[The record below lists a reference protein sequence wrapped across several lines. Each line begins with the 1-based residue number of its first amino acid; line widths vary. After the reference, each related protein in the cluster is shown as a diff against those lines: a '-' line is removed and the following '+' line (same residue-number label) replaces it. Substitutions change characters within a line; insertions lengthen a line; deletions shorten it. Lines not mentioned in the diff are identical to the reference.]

1 MRNVCVERQVL
12 IRQVNVVQ
20 VQFDQLIF
28 IFCIAVR
35 CLQSIDRGAQLYLL
49 PAAYIVCGKVMFP
62 VVCVCQSVHRR
73 EGSPCDRSHGT
84 PPNHHMDIWRPPP
97 FPRPVQTC
105 SLWDTPPDYL
115 FKLVHLG
122 TFPLP
127 GPIETCSLGDLPLDL
142 FKLVH
147 LGTSHAGPI
156 QTCSLG
162 DPLPLPF
169 QPIGERTVGL
179 WLKGLLVLIVVAL
192 IHEHVVRN
200 SCIWFMDVRAYY
212 ALCPSTNKTAFQR
225 DAYRPLADRISYI
238 PDLPHPWTYPR
249 PKHTNPLEVPIPLDM
264 SLPPPRK
271 ETLYQRYT

>member
-1 MRNVCVERQVL
+1 MRNGCVERQVL

-28 IFCIAVR
+28 IFCITVR
-35 CLQSIDRGAQLYLL
+35 CLQSIDRGAQLCLL

-84 PPNHHMDIWRPPP
+84 PPTTIWTSGDLPLSQGLFKLVHFGTPPP
-97 FPRPVQTC
+97 
-105 SLWDTPPDYL
+105 LDYL

-147 LGTSHAGPI
+147 LGTSPAGPI

-162 DPLPLPF
+162 DPLPLLF

-179 WLKGLLVLIVVAL
+179 
-192 IHEHVVRN
+192 
-200 SCIWFMDVRAYY
+200 
-212 ALCPSTNKTAFQR
+212 
-225 DAYRPLADRISYI
+225 
-238 PDLPHPWTYPR
+238 
-249 PKHTNPLEVPIPLDM
+249 
-264 SLPPPRK
+264 
-271 ETLYQRYT
+271 